1 MKIAIDGPAGAGKST
16 ISKEV
21 ARRLGY
27 VYIDTGAMYR
37 SVGLAALRD
46 GAAATSESDLA
57 PIIESIDIGIENT
70 DSGQR
75 FLLNGEDVTEKIREK
90 EVSAAASDVATVPA
104 VRLKLVEIQ
113 RDLARSR
120 DVVMDGRDI
129 GTYVLPDAE
138 LKIFLTASSDER
150 ARRRYEELKLKDKS
164 VSLES
169 VKRDIIS
176 RDKNDSER
184 KFAPLK
190 AADDSVILDS
200 TELSIEEV
208 IDRIMELVEKQSK

>member
-1 MKIAIDGPAGAGKST
+1 MRIAIDGPAGAGKST
-16 ISKEV
+16 ISKEI
-21 ARRLGY
+21 AKRLGY

-37 SVGLAALRD
+37 SVGLAALRS
-46 GAAATSESDLA
+46 GATVTSEIELE
-57 PIIESIDIGIENT
+57 PIIENIDIGIENT
-70 DSGQR
+70 ESGQR

-90 EVSAAASDVATVPA
+90 EVSVAASDVATVPA

-138 LKIFLTASSDER
+138 LKIFLTASVDER

-169 VKRDIIS
+169 VKRDIIN
-176 RDKNDSER
+176 RDRNDSER
-184 KFAPLK
+184 EFAPLK
-190 AADDSVILDS
+190 PADDSVILDS
-200 TELSIEEV
+200 TELGIEEV
-208 IDRIMELVEKQSK
+208 MDKVMELAERYSK